1 MLSGFSLMFHLHCD
15 PNHFSYAL
23 DILKKGPAVLVSVLY
38 CQTQFKSIFKT
49 FFLFFFSILL
59 KAFYFKTISILAASE
74 EN

>member
-1 MLSGFSLMFHLHCD
+1 MFHLHCD

-49 FFLFFFSILL
+49 FFLFFFFSILL

>member
-1 MLSGFSLMFHLHCD
+1 MFHLHCD

-49 FFLFFFSILL
+49 FFLFLFSILL